1 MKGFD
6 QVEVT
11 LDNTRHYMW
20 YKRHDGLDQRA
31 LFVVNLPAAA
41 SLADVKKFFERV
53 AIGAT
58 IQEYTPSVLLDYP
71 QEVWVNMLRLTSDLD
86 LSVDLPKYRLPKN
99 SAIVTFVDKSACQ
112 LAVLGLKKADEVEWP
127 LAGAMASYYALK
139 YQAKYRDAD
148 ELAVEVLEA
157 LAEFG
162 SAERQLMQNLQKPL
176 VDDDGFTMVVG
187 LHRKTKRGLLG
198 KQKLAQTVELT
209 KAAAKLKKK
218 EKEDFYRFQ
227 LRQRKKEEMN
237 DLLRKYK
244 EDQERV
250 KTLKE
255 KKRFRPY

>member
-1 MKGFD
+1 MDG
-6 QVEVT
+6 
-11 LDNTRHYMW
+11 TRHYMW

-31 LFVVNLPAAA
+31 LFIVNLPAAA
-41 SLADVKKFFERV
+41 DLGDVKKFFERV

-58 IQEYTPSVLLDYP
+58 ILEFTSSVLLDYP

-86 LSVDLPKYRLPKN
+86 LSVDLPKFRLPKN
-99 SAIVTFVDKSACQ
+99 SAIVTFIDKSACQ
-112 LAVLGLKKADEVEWP
+112 LAVSGLKKATNVEWP
-127 LAGAMASYYALK
+127 LAGPMASYYAQK
-139 YQAKYRDAD
+139 YQAKYRDAE

-157 LAEFG
+157 LADFG
-162 SAERQLMQNLQKPL
+162 NAERQLMAQLQKPL
-176 VDDDGFTMVVG
+176 VDEDGFTMVVG

-198 KQKLAQTVELT
+198 KQRLAQTVEAE
-209 KAAAKLKKK
+209 KAATKLKKK